1 MPDWSKSMQQT
12 FEYYEVDPA
21 TWKDK
26 KVIDCVKSSTITR
39 DSDSETLGSATFE
52 VTGDIDECYV
62 RAYLVT
68 IQNGVRERFAL
79 GTHLVQT
86 PSFSFDGK
94 CESSSIDAYTP
105 LLELKENPPPLGYY
119 IPKQSNILKQ
129 AETLMKEHTRG
140 PVIGTSNNETLYD
153 DFIANSSDTWLSFV
167 TDLVANA
174 KYEITLD
181 EYGQSMFSPIQELAA
196 LQPVYTYADDKDSIL
211 YPDVTMNQD
220 IYGIPNVIEVVYS
233 KNNLYYYSRVVN
245 DDPNSP
251 LSTVNRGR
259 EIISRVTDPDITGVP
274 SQEIVDEYAVR
285 LLRNTSTVEYTVS
298 YTHAYCGTKVGDCVR
313 LNYERA
319 GLKDVKAKII
329 SQTIKCEPG
338 CPVSEKA
345 IYTTKLW
352 R

>member
-1 MPDWSKSMQQT
+1 MDFT
-12 FEYYEVDPA
+12 DYIIDP
-21 TWKDK
+21 
-26 KVIDCVKSSTITR
+26 
-39 DSDSETLGSATFE
+39 
-52 VTGDIDECYV
+52 
-62 RAYLVT
+62 
-68 IQNGVRERFAL
+68 
-79 GTHLVQT
+79 
-86 PSFSFDGK
+86 
-94 CESSSIDAYTP
+94 
-105 LLELKENPPPLGYY
+105 
-119 IPKQSNILKQ
+119 
-129 AETLMKEHTRG
+129 
-140 PVIGTSNNETLYD
+140 
-153 DFIANSSDTWLSFV
+153 WLSFV

-259 EIISRVTDPDITGVP
+259 EIISRVTNPDITGVP
-274 SQEIVDEYAVR
+274 SQEMVDEYAVR

-345 IYTTKLW
+345 IYTAKLW